1 MHEFYEALAS
11 LLLSASALGDTMD
24 RLSQHT
30 SSDPAHS
37 LSRDDLDQDFL
48 EPGQEQ
54 DLDQQQRQTVD
65 KRPERD
71 ATPSKAMVCQCYS

>member
-1 MHEFYEALAS
+1 MHEFYKIIGC

-37 LSRDDLDQDFL
+37 LSRDDLDRDYM

-54 DLDQQQRQTVD
+54 DLDYQQRQTVD

-71 ATPSKAMVCQCYS
+71 ATPSKAMVQ